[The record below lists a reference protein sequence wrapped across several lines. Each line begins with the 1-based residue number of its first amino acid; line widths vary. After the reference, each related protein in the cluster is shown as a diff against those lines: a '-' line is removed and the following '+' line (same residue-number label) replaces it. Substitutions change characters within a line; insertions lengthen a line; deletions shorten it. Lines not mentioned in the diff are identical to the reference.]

1 MGIRSKVLGIIL
13 LSVILTAAVITMI
26 NLLELRTQTLNF
38 ATDALRQKADRE
50 VLNLDSIN
58 EKKLTVLHTIS
69 SDLQTFLVLFDPTF
83 ISTSLKAKD
92 EQLKSLGFFDW
103 FMINVQGVAITF
115 QGEEIDLSQT
125 DFFKAIVHDGR
136 AHFLSANFNWKGI
149 RSIVFAVPVYSYEGN
164 AEGVF
169 AAVMPQKILQDY
181 VSSIKYGKTGYGYI
195 LDHAGT
201 VVAHPKEDYI
211 SRKLSEIDSS
221 LKTVEDQAKKR
232 VASSISYVFDKIK
245 RWVAM
250 APTESADWVV
260 SVAILESELNEPFIA
275 SLKKSLLTTAVVV
288 LVSVFVGLFFGRA
301 ITKPIVALTSVA
313 RKAAGGD
320 FTNTFSTKSKDEIG
334 QLSNAFSSLV
344 EDIKGTVTKAIE
356 IRESATVF
364 SDKLNNNIQKAS
376 DMSQHVDQMTDQTTK
391 LIDEISASIANINSG
406 IEEISSG
413 AENVAKN
420 ATKLAESAERLTQKG
435 QKASSSIENLAK
447 NIDQVARVSRDSM
460 TVTEKLLQM
469 SKHIET
475 VTATIYSIAEQT
487 NLLALNAA
495 IEAARAGE
503 AGRGFAVVADEI
515 RKLAEQSR
523 SSTQTISNTLKELSE
538 LVTAVANGGVQIAEE
553 LKNSIKKMDETS
565 GDIGEILHEIDKF
578 VSLTND
584 LAATSQE
591 QSGAVQEL
599 VAASEKIVKSAEL
612 LKQTFSDVSAS
623 VERQVNETRQLS
635 SVVDDL
641 NRLVADLQYLV
652 SKYKM

>member
-1 MGIRSKVLGIIL
+1 MGIRSKVLAIIL
-13 LSVILTAAVITMI
+13 LLVILTAAVITMI

-58 EKKLTVLHTIS
+58 EKKLTVLNTIS
-69 SDLQTFLVLFDPTF
+69 SDLQTFLVLFDPTI
-83 ISTSLKAKD
+83 ISISLKARD

-103 FMINVQGVAITF
+103 FMINVRGVAITF

-136 AHFLSANFNWKGI
+136 THFLSANLNWKGMK
-149 RSIVFAVPVYSYEGN
+149 SIVFAVPVYSYEGN

-169 AAVMPQKILQDY
+169 AAVMPQKVLQDY

-250 APTESADWVV
+250 VPSKSADWVV

-301 ITKPIVALTSVA
+301 ITKPIVTLTNVA
-313 RKAAGGD
+313 KRAATGD
-320 FTNTFSTKSKDEIG
+320 FTTSFSTRGKDEIG
-334 QLSNAFSSLV
+334 QLSNAFFSLV
-344 EDIKGTVTKAIE
+344 EDIKGTVNKAIE
-356 IRESATVF
+356 IRESATIF

-376 DMSQHVDQMTDQTTK
+376 DMSQQVDQMTEQTTR

-460 TVTEKLLQM
+460 AVTEKLLQM

-523 SSTQTISNTLKELSE
+523 RSTQTISDTLKELSE

-565 GDIGEILHEIDKF
+565 GDIGQILHEIDKF

-584 LAATSQE
+584 LAATSEE

-599 VAASEKIVKSAEL
+599 VTASEKIVRSAEL
-612 LKQTFSDVSAS
+612 LKHTFSDVSAL
-623 VERQVNETRQLS
+623 VERQVSETKQLS